1 MEMSKSKLL
10 NYNELSRLSFEDLN
24 KRIVNKDY
32 VIEVM
37 EFLNNTMKMVNTLY
51 RFNKKT
57 TKVFLLSYII
67 LFHSDIINNRK
78 DDYAKKMT
86 LCSGDVIYSLEEMFE
101 KKLSIKSYEIF
112 NGNLEKYFLFFEKW
126 KERDALIL
134 IRPMLQTCYTLETYI
149 KQLKIKEDVEKNDIL
164 DCEKQLLRL
173 VNNIKIIGGE
183 KGLEFYKNKKLPIFI
198 DEKIFTDTEKV
209 VRKAFW
215 DVFEENI
222 KGKNNKQVPDLL
234 KDIKDLIKE
243 MVKNKTFIEDLDIH
257 INTDYI
263 ESIIDTEHFNIDNI
277 KKYFYYLIS
286 KLEKIQQPSE
296 DEITKMFLSNI
307 NDMIEKKK
315 KKEKILRYFFEN
327 FFQKLEKIKYMTLY
341 IKKNIKIETI

>member
-1 MEMSKSKLL
+1 MEMPKSKLL

-67 LFHSDIINNRK
+67 LFHSEIINNRK
-78 DDYAKKMT
+78 DDFAKKMS
-86 LCSGDVIYSLEEMFE
+86 LCSGEIVYSFEEMFE
-101 KKLSIKSYEIF
+101 KNLSIKSYETF
-112 NGNLEKYFLFFEKW
+112 NENLEKYFLFFEKW
-126 KERDALIL
+126 KIRDGLIL

-149 KQLKIKEDVEKNDIL
+149 VQLKMKDVIPESDIL
-164 DCEKQLLRL
+164 DCERQLQRL

-183 KGLEFYKNKKLPIFI
+183 QGLEFYNSKKLPIFT

-222 KGKNNKQVPDLL
+222 KEKNNKQVPELL

-243 MVKNKTFIEDLDIH
+243 MVKNEIFIEDLDIH

-296 DEITKMFLSNI
+296 DEVTKMFLSNI
-307 NDMIEKKK
+307 NDMIEKKEK
-315 KKEKILRYFFEN
+315 NEKILRYFFEN